1 MAFTPD
7 IDLLTAAMD
16 RILPPAGDLPG
27 AGSMGLAQEV
37 IDRCWALGEH
47 NPIVSI
53 HDVGAG
59 GLSNAL
65 PELVHDHDRG
75 AKLSLRAIPSAEPGM
90 SPVEIWEPRIATT

>member
-1 MAFTPD
+1 
-7 IDLLTAAMD
+7 
-16 RILPPAGDLPG
+16 
-27 AGSMGLAQEV
+27 
-37 IDRCWALGEH
+37 CWALGEH

-75 AKLSLRAIPSAEPGM
+75 AKLSLRAIP
-90 SPVEIWEPRIATT
+90 